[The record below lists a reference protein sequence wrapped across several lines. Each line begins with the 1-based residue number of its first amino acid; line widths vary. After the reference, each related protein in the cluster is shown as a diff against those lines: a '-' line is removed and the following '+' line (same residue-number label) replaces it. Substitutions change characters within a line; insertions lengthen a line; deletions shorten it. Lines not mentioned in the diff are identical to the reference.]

1 MNKERIA
8 LLALAFA
15 AMTACGSGKSSGG
28 GSPQPSAAAS
38 AEVTAAAAA
47 TPNCNGQSPV
57 WALAR
62 VKVYLRPGDRHY
74 GKTKHGEYMCLSD
87 ARAEGYRAARGPR
100 RETPES
106 DSSQ

>member
-1 MNKERIA
+1 MSKERIA
-8 LLALAFA
+8 LFAVALAA
-15 AMTACGSGKSSGG
+15 LAACGCGKSSGG

-57 WALAR
+57 WVLPR

-74 GKTKHGEYMCLSD
+74 GKTKQGQYTCLSD

-100 RETPES
+100 PQTPES
-106 DSSQ
+106 DSSP